1 MRRRSGWCWSRNV
14 WPLKRLKSKG
24 KNKINSWLKVGFME
38 RDLALMKQQFQDMV
52 TAVGEDNEEVDG
64 DDNRQSE
71 ASKSTTSVTMVSH
84 PTLIYKTFP

>member
-1 MRRRSGWCWSRNV
+1 
-14 WPLKRLKSKG
+14 
-24 KNKINSWLKVGFME
+24 
-38 RDLALMKQQFQDMV
+38 MKQQFQDMV

-71 ASKSTTSVTMVSH
+71 DSKSTTSVTMVSH